1 MMSKG
6 KELWRVVKLFLLNS
20 LIGGVITG
28 FAIIPMLFRGL
39 SMHKS
44 RGAIIKGIFES
55 DYFWLSE
62 CTAYLL
68 VIIIFINNRY
78 VKMSLGRMARMNRS
92 TLWTAI
98 AVAVMIA
105 VSCIISSISFWE
117 LIGLDESYFP
127 EDIEKMESMYGPM
140 SKCIPGVIAGVIL
153 APIAEEILYRGILL
167 RGMLKM
173 RWYPWIAIPMSALLF
188 SIMHGTTYQTI
199 DIFPFGIIVGWLYW
213 RTKSL
218 YPGIFM
224 HIVNDAIAFGFMQLP
239 ESSDDDTEEVSMK
252 VWIIMFG
259 ISIALMA
266 YGINWYRKKT
276 QPQYK
281 GISLG
286 ESQNYPKE

>member
-224 HIVNDAIAFGFMQLP
+224 HIVNNAIAFGFMQLP
-239 ESSDDDTEEVSMK
+239 ESSDDDTEEVSMI
-252 VWIIMFG
+252 VFIIMFA
-259 ISIALMA
+259 ISIALIA

>member
-1 MMSKG
+1 MSKG

-105 VSCIISSISFWE
+105 GSYIISNISFWE

-224 HIVNDAIAFGFMQLP
+224 HIVNNAIAFGLMQLP
-239 ESSDDDTEEVSMK
+239 ESSDDDTEEVSMI
-252 VWIIMFG
+252 VFIIMFA
-259 ISIALMA
+259 ISIALIA

-276 QPQYK
+276 QPQHK

>member
-1 MMSKG
+1 MSKG

-218 YPGIFM
+218 NPGIFM
-224 HIVNDAIAFGFMQLP
+224 HIVNNAIAFGFMQLP
-239 ESSDDDTEEVSMK
+239 ESSDDDTEEVSMI
-252 VWIIMFG
+252 VFIIMFA
-259 ISIALMA
+259 ISIALIA

>member
-1 MMSKG
+1 
-6 KELWRVVKLFLLNS
+6 
-20 LIGGVITG
+20 
-28 FAIIPMLFRGL
+28 
-39 SMHKS
+39 
-44 RGAIIKGIFES
+44 
-55 DYFWLSE
+55 
-62 CTAYLL
+62 
-68 VIIIFINNRY
+68 
-78 VKMSLGRMARMNRS
+78 MSLGRMARMNRS

-224 HIVNDAIAFGFMQLP
+224 HIVNNAIAFGFMQLP
-239 ESSDDDTEEVSMK
+239 ESSDDDTEEVSMI
-252 VWIIMFG
+252 VFIIMFA
-259 ISIALMA
+259 ISIALIA

>member
-1 MMSKG
+1 MSKG

-105 VSCIISSISFWE
+105 GSCIISSISFWE

-127 EDIEKMESMYGPM
+127 EDIEKMESRYGPM

-188 SIMHGTTYQTI
+188 SIMHGTTLQTI
-199 DIFPFGIIVGWLYW
+199 NILPFGIILGWLYW

-224 HIVNDAIAFGFMQLP
+224 HIVNNAIAFGFMQLP
-239 ESSDDDTEEVSMK
+239 ESSDDDTEEVSMI
-252 VWIIMFG
+252 VFIIMFA
-259 ISIALMA
+259 ISIALIA

-286 ESQNYPKE
+286 ENQNYPKE

>member
-1 MMSKG
+1 MSKG

-105 VSCIISSISFWE
+105 GSYIISNISFWE

-224 HIVNDAIAFGFMQLP
+224 HIVNNAIAFGFMQLP
-239 ESSDDDTEEVSMK
+239 ESSDDDTEEVSMI
-252 VWIIMFG
+252 VFIIMFA
-259 ISIALMA
+259 ISIALIA

>member
-1 MMSKG
+1 MSKG

-224 HIVNDAIAFGFMQLP
+224 HIVNNAIAFGFMQLP
-239 ESSDDDTEEVSMK
+239 ESSDDDTEEVSMI
-252 VWIIMFG
+252 VFIIMFA
-259 ISIALMA
+259 ISIALIA

>member
-1 MMSKG
+1 MSKG

-224 HIVNDAIAFGFMQLP
+224 HIVNNAIAFG
-239 ESSDDDTEEVSMK
+239 
-252 VWIIMFG
+252 
-259 ISIALMA
+259 LMHPA
-266 YGINWYRKKT
+266 MMTQKK
-276 QPQYK
+276 
-281 GISLG
+281 SA
-286 ESQNYPKE
+286 